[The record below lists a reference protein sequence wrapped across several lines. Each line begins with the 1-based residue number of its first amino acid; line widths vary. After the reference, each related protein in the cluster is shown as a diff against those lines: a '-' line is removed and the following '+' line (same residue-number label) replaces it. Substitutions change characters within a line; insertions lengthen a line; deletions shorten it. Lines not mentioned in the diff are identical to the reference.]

1 MDYITSTHKNAMD
14 KLLVLKSQIDCNGD
28 VCKRV
33 SLIPPKV
40 YAKWVD
46 CVQKS
51 GHYKDNMDVAQRRF
65 NVLCNFLFK
74 DRGDFMVTASN
85 HDPNDVVFIKNNNIH
100 CDFGKMDISRI
111 TESQKNSF
119 FVVRNFMDTTAS
131 DDFYVIADCT
141 GMSVSKTFSYYRQA
155 TQEQHISAY
164 LLIETFEKP
173 PNSIIIKTPNVAYK
187 AIAKLITKLVDT
199 KFTIVIE

>member
-14 KLLVLKSQIDCNGD
+14 KLSVLKSQIDCNGD

-46 CVQKS
+46 RVQKS

-131 DDFYVIADCT
+131 DDFSVIADCT
-141 GMSVSKTFSYYRQA
+141 GLSISKTFSYYRQA

-164 LLIETFEKP
+164 LIVETFEKP
-173 PNSIIIKTPNVAYK
+173 PNAIIVKTPNVAYK
-187 AIAKLITKLVDT
+187 ALAKLVTKLVDS